1 MKNQIFTINVA
12 QKLGK
17 TISSRD
23 VCLELVK
30 FIKSAKEKIVC
41 LDFTLVEFISR
52 SAAHE
57 LLMIRADFE
66 RKRLF
71 KKKIEFINL
80 NDDVKNMI
88 RIVAANLASPKTA
101 KPTMKAET
109 IDIYS
114 LVDNFS

>member
-1 MKNQIFTINVA
+1 MKSKISTINVA
-12 QKLGK
+12 QKLAK

-23 VCLELVK
+23 VLLELVK
-30 FIKSAKEKIVC
+30 FIKVAKEKKVS
-41 LDFTLVEFISR
+41 LDFAQVEFISR

-71 KKKIEFINL
+71 KKQIEFINL

-88 RIVAANLASPKTA
+88 RTVAANLASPRGT
-101 KPTMKAET
+101 KPTVKAET